1 MVLVRELAQRLG
13 SPHVDCRQDGAMLD
27 ASRRAGYLFNS
38 TIAGID
44 QADACLLVGTNPR
57 LEAPVL
63 NARLRKRW
71 RAGGF
76 RIGRIGAVY
85 PLTYPVEEL
94 GAGTDTLA
102 ALARGEI
109 GFTETLRQAKQPM
122 LILGMGAL
130 ARA

>member
-1 MVLVRELAQRLG
+1 MPAT
-13 SPHVDCRQDGAMLD
+13 
-27 ASRRAGYLFNS
+27 RAGYLFNT
-38 TIAGID
+38 TIAGIE

-57 LEAPVL
+57 WEAPIV

-76 RIGRIGAVY
+76 KVARIGAVH

-102 ALARGEI
+102 ALARGEL
-109 GFTETLRQAKQPM
+109 GFAETLR
-122 LILGMGAL
+122 
-130 ARA
+130 RRSSRW